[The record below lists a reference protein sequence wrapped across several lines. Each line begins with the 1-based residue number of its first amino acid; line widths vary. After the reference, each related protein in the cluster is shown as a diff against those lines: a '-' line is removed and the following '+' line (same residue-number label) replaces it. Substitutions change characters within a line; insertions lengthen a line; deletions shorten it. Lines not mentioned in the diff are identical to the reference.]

1 MLALVDAV
9 VLGKDATL
17 SEVFAALWARIG
29 FLARVNASVL
39 EREENKELIYT
50 GQSLVNPFK
59 THLVQNGALSKAP
72 RTIRT
77 GKGFFIGM
85 DSQVLR

>member
-29 FLARVNASVL
+29 FLTRVNASVL

-50 GQSLVNPFK
+50 VLNPWSILQSSP
-59 THLVQNGALSKAP
+59 GSKWRA
-72 RTIRT
+72 
-77 GKGFFIGM
+77 
-85 DSQVLR
+85 V